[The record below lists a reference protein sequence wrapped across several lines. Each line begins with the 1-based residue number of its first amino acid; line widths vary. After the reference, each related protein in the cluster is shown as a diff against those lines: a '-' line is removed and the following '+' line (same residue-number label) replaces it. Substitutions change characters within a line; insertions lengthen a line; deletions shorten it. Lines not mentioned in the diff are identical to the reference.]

1 MGLYYYTNSSYQTYS
16 FLRHFCLLTT
26 SYIILN
32 ITPAVNYFQC
42 LFSFGKS
49 VKKWLYQINCVIQYS
64 RLIIIS
70 WGVCFHLNFLST
82 YYIKPYP
89 QKNRK
94 KIRHTRLLH
103 PICLIIN
110 PPTLP
115 LLPHQL
121 KYVLFCCLL
130 IPSLPLSSN
139 LLFRSMKASAVFLLS
154 SSLTF

>member
-70 WGVCFHLNFLST
+70 WGGMFPSEFFKYLLYKTIPS
-82 YYIKPYP
+82 KKS
-89 QKNRK
+89 Q
-94 KIRHTRLLH
+94 KIRHTRLSH
-103 PICLIIN
+103 PICLIAIYHL
-110 PPTLP
+110 T
-115 LLPHQL
+115 HQL
-121 KYVLFCCLL
+121 KYVFFCCLL

-139 LLFRSMKASAVFLLS
+139 LLFLSMKASAVFLLS